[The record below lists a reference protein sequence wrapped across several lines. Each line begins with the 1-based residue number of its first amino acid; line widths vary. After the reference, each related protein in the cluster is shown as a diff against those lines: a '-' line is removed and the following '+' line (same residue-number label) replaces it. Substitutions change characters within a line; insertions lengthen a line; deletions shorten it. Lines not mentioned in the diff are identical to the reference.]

1 MSSHNYF
8 PQELIDIIVG
18 EHEDNIP
25 TLQQCVLV
33 SKSFL
38 APAQK
43 LLFAFIDLGIDDED
57 AKSRRL
63 YRRLCNITMVNPLIL
78 TYVRELRVTDNSSQ
92 LDPPDS
98 PRLSWIRDEE
108 DFPGFLTMLVNLER
122 LVLQSDLYWA
132 SLPTT
137 LRASL
142 FNVFHKLDYLGLH
155 GMQDIPRSIC
165 VAFKNVRGLSLWAIT
180 VDVEEEDDE
189 DLMISPLAVQNARV
203 EWLALQ
209 MLQESSPST
218 VLHVLITPGST
229 LPSLV
234 ALSLGPF
241 DDDEVS
247 DDWEVMK
254 AVRETLESFS
264 LDYDYR
270 SWDRKSYFYSQCCIN
285 IFHRYFTVSPIIL
298 TPFDLADFKRLQHVS
313 YHVTYSPDHLSTTP
327 FAGLLGLL
335 DTVYEENNIRWIFVR
350 VDFPDSV
357 AAIQQLNSYDGWNAL
372 DHLLRGTRFKNLE
385 LLHVDLAL
393 YVLGNGTQIEENI
406 PIELRGLDHDP
417 EHRDRLQ
424 ELVCAKLPGIEGADM
439 LSTSVQVVGF

>member
-1 MSSHNYF
+1 MSSHNHF
-8 PQELIDIIVG
+8 PQELIDMIVG
-18 EHEDNIP
+18 EHEDNIS

-38 APAQK
+38 TPAQK

-63 YRRLCNITMVNPLIL
+63 YRRLCNITTINPLLL
-78 TYVRELRVTDNSSQ
+78 TYIRELRVTDNSSQ
-92 LDPPDS
+92 LDPPDN

-108 DFPGFLTMLVNLER
+108 DFPGFLTTLVNLER

-132 SLPTT
+132 SLPAT
-137 LRASL
+137 LSASL

-155 GMQDIPRSIC
+155 GIHDIPRSIC

-180 VDVEEEDDE
+180 VDEEEEDEE
-189 DLMISPLAVQNARV
+189 DIMISPLAAQDARV

-218 VLHVLITPGST
+218 ALHVLIAPGST
-229 LPSLV
+229 LPYLI

-270 SWDRKSYFYSQCCIN
+270 SWDRKSS
-285 IFHRYFTVSPIIL
+285 FH
-298 TPFDLADFKRLQHVS
+298 
-313 YHVTYSPDHLSTTP
+313 
-327 FAGLLGLL
+327 
-335 DTVYEENNIRWIFVR
+335 
-350 VDFPDSV
+350 
-357 AAIQQLNSYDGWNAL
+357 
-372 DHLLRGTRFKNLE
+372 
-385 LLHVDLAL
+385 
-393 YVLGNGTQIEENI
+393 
-406 PIELRGLDHDP
+406 
-417 EHRDRLQ
+417 
-424 ELVCAKLPGIEGADM
+424 LPGRINSFHGY
-439 LSTSVQVVGF
+439 LQSLRLSLHHSTSQTSNAYNMYHITSHTRQITPARLHSQDCWAYWTLFTKRTTSAGFSPGWTSLTVLPQSSS